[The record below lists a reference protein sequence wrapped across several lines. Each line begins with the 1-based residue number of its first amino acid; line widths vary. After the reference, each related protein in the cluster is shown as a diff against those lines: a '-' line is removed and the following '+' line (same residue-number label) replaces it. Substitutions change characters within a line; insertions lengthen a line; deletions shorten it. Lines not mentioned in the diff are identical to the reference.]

1 MSRRDKFGVCGL
13 FACIALL
20 APLPA
25 SAGPVLSVSAPSVT
39 VQGTVGSDA
48 SATMQVVNAGNG
60 ALKWSVVGVTPSWL
74 SVSPTS
80 GINTKTLTLT
90 VHTSGLSAGQ
100 YPASFTVTD
109 GTTSKPV
116 SVQVNIASA
125 AVAPPPVAPAPT
137 GSALYVTCP
146 ASTSVTSLDG
156 GPVVVNYTATT
167 DGGVAPISITGSPAS
182 GTAFPVGT
190 TSVSVKAQSS
200 DGQTSYCTFSVTV
213 TYTNPTSTA
222 PTAPPPPSP
231 STSAVGPQSTIVCPA
246 GAVDIWPGQYIQGVV
261 NTYPGATT
269 FCLRA
274 GVHSLTSS
282 ITPKTGNTFVGE
294 YGAILDGTGYW
305 PVSDDTQAAFRAH
318 NQDIDYVTIRNL
330 VIRNMPYSGIHTYYW
345 MSDHWTIEYNE
356 IASNK
361 IGIEFSPNFTIR
373 NNYIHHNVGNASSSN
388 PGERGGGYQGF
399 RSDNTTFDSNE
410 IAYNGP
416 EQKVGLSANVAF
428 RNNFVHHNIR
438 DGIWYDTNSNA
449 GAVIDNNRVED
460 NGRIGISFESS
471 VGVTISNN
479 TVRRSAGDGIFI
491 SMSQNAQIYGNTLDS
506 NFGGIEYFLN
516 CDSLS
521 LGEDVKNNTAH
532 DNTIIVGTQSYTYAS
547 AFSYLSSCSSTQVAP
562 YLNGSKSLTFSR
574 DTYRVP
580 SSSYNRYF
588 FWGAWKYWS
597 EWQAMGQDAGGS
609 LSQ

>member
-1 MSRRDKFGVCGL
+1 V
-13 FACIALL
+13 
-20 APLPA
+20 
-25 SAGPVLSVSAPSVT
+25 
-39 VQGTVGSDA
+39 
-48 SATMQVVNAGNG
+48 
-60 ALKWSVVGVTPSWL
+60 
-74 SVSPTS
+74 
-80 GINTKTLTLT
+80 
-90 VHTSGLSAGQ
+90 
-100 YPASFTVTD
+100 
-109 GTTSKPV
+109 
-116 SVQVNIASA
+116 
-125 AVAPPPVAPAPT
+125 
-137 GSALYVTCP
+137 
-146 ASTSVTSLDG
+146 SVTSPDG

-190 TSVSVKAQSS
+190 TKVSVKAQSS

-213 TYTNPTSTA
+213 TYTSSTSTSS
-222 PTAPPPPSP
+222 PP
-231 STSAVGPQSTIVCPA
+231 STSAVGPQSTITCPA
-246 GAVDIWPGQYIQGVV
+246 GAVNVF
-261 NTYPGATT
+261 PGASIQNAVNSYGGSTT
-269 FCLRA
+269 FCLRS
-274 GVHSLTSS
+274 GVFYLNSA

-294 YGAILDGTGYW
+294 YGAVLDGSSWSTT
-305 PVSDDTQAAFRAH
+305 DDTQGAFRAH

-330 VIRNMPYSGIHTYYW
+330 VIRNMPKSGIHTYYW

-361 IGIEFSPNFTIR
+361 IGIEFAPNFTIR
-373 NNYIHHNVGNASSSN
+373 NNYIHHNVGNASSTN
-388 PGERGGGYQGF
+388 PAERGGGYQGF

-416 EQKVGLSANVAF
+416 EQKVGISANVAF

-449 GAVIDNNRVED
+449 GAVIDGNRVED

-479 TVRRSAGDGIFI
+479 TVRRNAGDGIFI
-491 SMSQNAQIYGNTLDS
+491 SMSQNAQIYSNTLDS
-506 NFGGIEYFLN
+506 NLGGIEYFLN

-521 LGEDVKNNTAH
+521 LGEDVKNNAAH

-547 AFSYLSSCSSTQVAP
+547 AFSYLSSCTSTQVTA

-574 DTYRVP
+574 NTYRVP
-580 SSSYNRYF
+580 SLSYNRYF
-588 FWGAWKYWS
+588 FWGVWKYWS